1 VPVTYIKGCS
11 APSTTATKAHPS
23 SLLCRARSW
32 ELEHHH
38 HHSSPLLSLLARPVG
53 SSTHTRE
60 KERHKEM
67 ALLLLLLAVL
77 GVVLASSLLLR
88 WNELRYS
95 RRRGLP
101 PGTMGWPLFGETTE
115 FLKQGPSFMKQRR
128 LRYRAPPAPSALHS
142 ARSLA
147 RPMLCLF
154 SPLVFPR
161 GKSRV
166 ARPRARALLA
176 LPSPCRL
183 QYVSVCLSLPAR
195 INHLLERKCS
205 STREKERKK
214 EKWRSGGGAEAEA
227 EHQCRVPQK
236 LAAQHC
242 SCSSPLLADYHSTV
256 PSSAS

>member
-1 VPVTYIKGCS
+1 MPVAYIKGCS

-154 SPLVFPR
+154 SLLVFPR
-161 GKSRV
+161 GKSRALV
-166 ARPRARALLA
+166 EQSSAPARASPACFAFA
-176 LPSPCRL
+176 LPSAVC
-183 QYVSVCLSLPAR
+183 VCLSVTPR
-195 INHLLERKCS
+195 PHQSFVRK
-205 STREKERKK
+205 E
-214 EKWRSGGGAEAEA
+214 
-227 EHQCRVPQK
+227 V
-236 LAAQHC
+236 
-242 SCSSPLLADYHSTV
+242 
-256 PSSAS
+256 

>member
-1 VPVTYIKGCS
+1 
-11 APSTTATKAHPS
+11 ATKAHPS

-128 LRYRAPPAPSALHS
+128 LRYGSLFRTHILGCPTVVCMEPGAEPAGAGQRGRRLRPGLPAVHARHPGAQQHRRRARPAPPRHAGRHARAHAATHDPRRAPPQDRRLHARPPPRLGRTPRRHPGDDQGDGFALGLS
-142 ARSLA
+142 GRSLA
-147 RPMLCLF
+147 SL
-154 SPLVFPR
+154 
-161 GKSRV
+161 
-166 ARPRARALLA
+166 RAHT
-176 LPSPCRL
+176 PTP
-183 QYVSVCLSLPAR
+183 
-195 INHLLERKCS
+195 
-205 STREKERKK
+205 
-214 EKWRSGGGAEAEA
+214 
-227 EHQCRVPQK
+227 
-236 LAAQHC
+236 
-242 SCSSPLLADYHSTV
+242 
-256 PSSAS
+256 

>member
-1 VPVTYIKGCS
+1 VCVPVAYIKGCS

-23 SLLCRARSW
+23 SLLCGARSW
-32 ELEHHH
+32 GVGAPPPPLFPSPR
-38 HHSSPLLSLLARPVG
+38 SSCWKQH
-53 SSTHTRE
+53 THERE
-60 KERHKEM
+60 RETQEM

-154 SPLVFPR
+154 SLLVFPR
-161 GKSRV
+161 GKSR
-166 ARPRARALLA
+166 ALVEQSSAPASASPACFAFA
-176 LPSPCRL
+176 LPSAVC
-183 QYVSVCLSLPAR
+183 VCLSVTPR
-195 INHLLERKCS
+195 PHQSFVRK
-205 STREKERKK
+205 E
-214 EKWRSGGGAEAEA
+214 
-227 EHQCRVPQK
+227 V
-236 LAAQHC
+236 
-242 SCSSPLLADYHSTV
+242 
-256 PSSAS
+256 